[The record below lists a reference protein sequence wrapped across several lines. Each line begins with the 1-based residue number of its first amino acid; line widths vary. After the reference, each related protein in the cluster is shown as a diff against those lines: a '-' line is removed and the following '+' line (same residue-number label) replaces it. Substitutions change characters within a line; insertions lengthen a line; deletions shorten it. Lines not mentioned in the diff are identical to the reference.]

1 MYDAELGRWFV
12 VNPLAEKRSQWSG
25 YAYTFNNPIRFV
37 DPTGM
42 EGDEPNI
49 SGSNLLD
56 EVTVIA
62 PSTQSN

>member
-42 EGDEPNI
+42 EGD
-49 SGSNLLD
+49 
-56 EVTVIA
+56 
-62 PSTQSN
+62 